1 MHWQTHRRVVGGL
14 VLLGALL
21 ASPAHSL
28 PISAEKSK
36 AEIQIHPRL
45 PMPSQGQFSEVSGQI
60 ELLSDQMNKV
70 EVVLDARKMH
80 FSGPVWLNRMA
91 QSKAFLDAEAYP
103 VIRFSSDAFSKQLL
117 LNGGDLKGELFLRGQ
132 TRTVSFTILP
142 PVCSEPG
149 HRCPLKVQG
158 EVNRRDYGMKAYR
171 FSVKDAVNFEF
182 TIFFEQRV
190 P

>member
-1 MHWQTHRRVVGGL
+1 MHVRRYRHAAVFFTGL
-14 VLLGALL
+14 SLLFI
-21 ASPAHSL
+21 SPVNAL

-36 AEIQIHPRL
+36 AEIQIYPRL

-60 ELLSDQMNKV
+60 ELLPDQMNKV
-70 EVVLDARKMH
+70 EVILDARKIH
-80 FSGPVWLNRMA
+80 FSGPAWLSRMA
-91 QSKAFLDAEAYP
+91 QSKAFLDVETYP
-103 VIRFSSDAFSKQLL
+103 VIRFSSETFSKQLL
-117 LNGGDLKGELFLRGQ
+117 HNGGDLKGELFLRGQ
-132 TRTVSFTILP
+132 ARAVSFTILP
-142 PVCSEPG
+142 PACSEPG

-182 TIFFEQRV
+182 TIFFEQKA